1 MAMSYKSSNDSTLHG
16 RYEALSSIR
25 SPYLSRARDIAAL
38 TIPYL
43 YPAEG
48 DNRGQSIPDPYQS
61 IGSRGVNNLSSKF
74 LLVTLP
80 SQRGF
85 FQYRMSPASEFELKN
100 RGAEEKSRVER
111 LLMLHERYV
120 LRQADDAQL
129 RPVMFM
135 CFKHLLVS
143 GNVLLH
149 VPDDGPSRYFPLSH
163 YVCRRDP
170 YTAQPVEII
179 LKESV
184 NISTLPEVVQKL
196 IASSKQ
202 GEVASNVMGDKDD
215 EATLYTYVCLK
226 QDKNQKK
233 GETKKRWYSWQEIDG
248 IVIPDSEG
256 DYPEDDPR
264 WFPLRMIRISGE
276 DYGRG
281 YVEEYAGDLSVCEDL
296 SEALV
301 EGSLIAAQTKFGV
314 RPNAMT
320 SPKELEEVR
329 NGGFFDGE
337 EGDLWTLKTNKQVDF
352 RVALET
358 QRDLRAS
365 LGYAFLLNT
374 SVQRQAER
382 VTAEE
387 IRTVMQELQD
397 ALGGAYS
404 NLEAEVQRPL
414 ANRLTNRAS
423 SKGILEPLPDTV
435 DLLIVTGFEAIDRG
449 HEMNALTSAI
459 SIATQLL
466 GPEAV
471 AKVIDS
477 KRALNEIFT
486 AHGVDKMDIF
496 YTDAEIEEQENQAQM
511 AQMTEK
517 LGPNAITQM
526 GAMARQ
532 PQEDQSEVP
541 VEETAEG

>member
-1 MAMSYKSSNDSTLHG
+1 MSYNSGNDSTLHD
-16 RYEALSSIR
+16 RYESLATLR
-25 SPYLSRARDIAAL
+25 SPYLYRARDIAAL

-43 YPAEG
+43 YPPSG
-48 DNRGQSIPDPYQS
+48 DNSSQSIPDPYQS
-61 IGSRGVNNLSSKF
+61 IGSRGVNNLASKF

-85 FQYRMSPASEFELKN
+85 FQYRMSPASEEALKA
-100 RGAEEKSRVER
+100 RGPEATRDTER

-143 GNVLLH
+143 GNALLH
-149 VPDDGPSRYFPLSH
+149 VPDDGPARYFSLSD

-170 YTAQPVEII
+170 LTGQPIEII
-179 LKESV
+179 LKETVALSAQPTDIQNLV
-184 NISTLPEVVQKL
+184 ADTTSESTSLD
-196 IASSKQ
+196 
-202 GEVASNVMGDKDD
+202 DKED
-215 EATLYTYVCLK
+215 EGILYTYVCLK
-226 QDKNQKK
+226 KDIKSKAEK
-233 GETKKRWYSWQEIDG
+233 EKKRWYSWQELNG
-248 IVIPDSEG
+248 IRIPDSEG

-276 DYGRG
+276 DYGRS

-320 SPKELEEVR
+320 SPKDLEQVR

-365 LGYAFLLNT
+365 LGYAFLLNS

-404 NLEAEVQRPL
+404 NLEAEIQRPL
-414 ANRLTNRAS
+414 AQRLTQRAAN
-423 SKGILEPLPDTV
+423 KNILEPLPASV
-435 DLLIVTGFEAIDRG
+435 DLLIVTGFEALDRG

-459 SIATQLL
+459 SISTQLL

-477 KRALNEIFT
+477 KKALNEIFT

-496 YTDAEIEEQENQAQM
+496 YSDEQIEAQEDQQRMAELTA
-511 AQMTEK
+511 K
-517 LGPNAITQM
+517 LGPNAINQA
-526 GAMARQ
+526 GAMAREQ
-532 PQEDQSEVP
+532 QQQAP
-541 VEETAEG
+541 EETS